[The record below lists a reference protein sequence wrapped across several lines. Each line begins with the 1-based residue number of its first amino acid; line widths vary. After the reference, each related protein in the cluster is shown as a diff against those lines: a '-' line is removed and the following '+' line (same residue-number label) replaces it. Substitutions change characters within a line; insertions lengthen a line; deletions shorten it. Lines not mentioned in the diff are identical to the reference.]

1 MSCINSDWTNIWSK
15 WKYLHMFSGQ
25 HVLCLRS
32 TLNIKVLRERWG
44 LHYRYR
50 SSSLHT
56 SFTFVSSMH
65 CTEKMYMSFSE
76 TLQSIHVLCTTA
88 RKSIISASNCR
99 PQKSPVQSI
108 SKTVNLHS
116 TQYFKVN
123 KTKQQQ
129 QNADITS
136 SFATKFYTHIYI
148 TSTNTKE

>member
-1 MSCINSDWTNIWSK
+1 M
-15 WKYLHMFSGQ
+15 Y
-25 HVLCLRS
+25 LCLRS
-32 TLNIKVLRERWG
+32 TLNIKVLREWCR
-44 LHYRYR
+44 LHHKYR

-65 CTEKMYMSFSE
+65 CTKKMYVSFSE

-88 RKSIISASNCR
+88 RKSIISVSNCR

-123 KTKQQQ
+123 KSKQQQ

-136 SFATKFYTHIYI
+136 SFATKLYTHIYI